1 MSDAAVPRQIA
12 VVRTYAQ
19 LIEVLRQRS
28 DELGLKRAALDEL
41 ANVGDRHFS
50 KLLAPTHVKHLG
62 PKSFEAAL
70 AVLGVALIAVEDLEL
85 VERMRRRAAAH
96 NIDTTRNEV
105 CAKNG
110 ALRATRMRT
119 TGGLRNP
126 ALMDPESAREFGRIM
141 GLRSRLK
148 LTPAQRRRSARK
160 AARARWAKHRMRKG
174 KKA

>member
-1 MSDAAVPRQIA
+1 MSEPRQIA
-12 VVRTYAQ
+12 IVRTYAQ

-41 ANVGDRHFS
+41 ALAGDGHFS
-50 KLLAPTHVKHLG
+50 RLLAPTHIKHLG

-85 VERMRRRAAAH
+85 VERMRRRAAKYD
-96 NIDTTRNEV
+96 IDITRNAV

-110 ALRATRMRT
+110 TMRANHMRAKDK
-119 TGGLRNP
+119 GGNP
-126 ALMDPESAREFGRIM
+126 YLQDPEYAREFGRIM

-148 LTPAQRRRSARK
+148 LTPAQRRRSASK
-160 AARARWAKHRMRKG
+160 AARARWAQWRRKR
-174 KKA
+174 KARKEAL